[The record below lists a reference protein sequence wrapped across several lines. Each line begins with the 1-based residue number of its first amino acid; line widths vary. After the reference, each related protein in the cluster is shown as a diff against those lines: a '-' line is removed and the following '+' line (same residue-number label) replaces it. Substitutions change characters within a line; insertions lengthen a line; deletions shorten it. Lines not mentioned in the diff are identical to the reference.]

1 MSVRRVLRAASLPR
15 RVATMA
21 LVLIMPGCDDSSSRA
36 PGTAPSGSAPA
47 PAPLSAPSA
56 VGPLPSAPPPAP
68 ARARPPT
75 ATPVPDASEQRAR
88 LVWYP
93 ADRVQS
99 PITARVAASLREIA
113 ARDPSLRADVFAK
126 LGDSI
131 TASADFLYCFSRRH
145 RLHHVDLGERGDLAP
160 TLEFFR
166 RGDAGGRDPFFRE
179 SRAAAVGWSA
189 WKLLRGA
196 PTPLEVELH
205 RTRARFAL
213 VMYGTNDLEAQNP
226 QGYARDLFEVVDV
239 LTRRG
244 TIPLLSSIPPRL
256 DKPSRDTWVP
266 RYNAIV
272 RGVAMRRAV
281 PFVDYHR
288 ALESV
293 PRHGLTKFGIHPS
306 TYAGRLGFD
315 ACDLRA
321 AGLEHGY
328 NVRNLVSL
336 DALDRARRALEADA
350 ALDPEPPA
358 PPGQRSERV
367 PLEIGA
373 LPFVD
378 APEPS
383 EQGTFY
389 ALELPRARRVH
400 VLAVSPGARPST
412 VRVSTAERS
421 GAPLSVAGGG
431 AVLSLDAGRHVL
443 EVRVGG
449 QVGDLLLIVSDA
461 PTWSK

>member
-1 MSVRRVLRAASLPR
+1 MSVRRVLRAVRLPR
-15 RVATMA
+15 RVAAMA
-21 LVLIMPGCDDSSSRA
+21 LVLLAPGCDDSSSRT
-36 PGTAPSGSAPA
+36 PGAARPGPA
-47 PAPLSAPSA
+47 PASLSVSSA
-56 VGPLPSAPPPAP
+56 AGPPPSAPPPAP
-68 ARARPPT
+68 VRAAPP
-75 ATPVPDASEQRAR
+75 AASPAPGASEERSR

-99 PITARVAASLREIA
+99 PITARVVASLREIA

-160 TLEFFR
+160 TLELFR
-166 RGDAGGRDPFFRE
+166 GGDAGGRDPFFRE

-226 QGYARDLFEVVDV
+226 RGYARDLFEVVDA

-244 TIPLLSSIPPRL
+244 TIPILSSIPPRL
-256 DKPSRDTWVP
+256 DKPSRDVWVP

-272 RGVAMRRAV
+272 RGVAMSRAV

-321 AGLEHGY
+321 AGLEYGY

-336 DALDRARRALEADA
+336 DALDRARRALEAGA

-358 PPGQRSERV
+358 PPGQRSARV

-383 EQGTFY
+383 ERATFY
-389 ALELPRARRVH
+389 ALELPSPRRVH
-400 VLAVSPGARPST
+400 LLAVSPGARPPT
-412 VRVSTAERS
+412 VRVSTAERP
-421 GAPLSVAGGG
+421 GAPLSVAEGG

-449 QVGDLLLIVSDA
+449 QVGDSLLIVSDA
-461 PTWSK
+461 PAWSK